1 MDKLLQTLDE
11 RSNIFDSVQ
20 ICSMPDPCILK
31 TPAFR
36 LIAEDFKGAIQESPT
51 YICDIFW
58 KFRSIKKY
66 QTDIYSN
73 HYW

>member
-11 RSNIFDSVQ
+11 RSSIFDSVQ
-20 ICSMPDPCILK
+20 ICSMPDPCIHK

-51 YICDIFW
+51 YICDIC
-58 KFRSIKKY
+58 
-66 QTDIYSN
+66 
-73 HYW
+73 